1 MARRLFF
8 ASLTSRSRARC
19 MSLASVGNATAFGC
33 TVVSTI
39 TWVKSDDF
47 NAPARAAV
55 ARLSWIRLELFLA
68 HPLAP
73 ARQRRAVEGRLVLE
87 EFLAQNSWKYGF
99 STPPRAE
106 VLVRQVVHGLEDRQT
121 RHEPRRQRRMSG
133 LVRIDRTE
141 PTLEK
146 PPVDGPGQFRQRVAH
161 VDDLVEPRP
170 EKIVLPAL
178 PTLLRPH
185 RIASA
190 R

>member
-1 MARRLFF
+1 MTR
-8 ASLTSRSRARC
+8 
-19 MSLASVGNATAFGC
+19 
-33 TVVSTI
+33 
-39 TWVKSDDF
+39 VKSEGF
-47 NAPARAAV
+47 AAPVRVAV
-55 ARLSWIRLELFLA
+55 ARLSWISATSFSSPIRW
-68 HPLAP
+68 
-73 ARQRRAVEGRLVLE
+73 RQRVRDERSKDVSCWKNSSP
-87 EFLAQNSWKYGF
+87 QNSWKYGF
-99 STPPRAE
+99 STQRAQ
-106 VLVRQVVHGLEDRQT
+106 RSSSDRSCMDLS

-133 LVRIDRTE
+133 LVRIDHTE

-146 PPVDGPGQFRQRVAH
+146 PPVDGPGQLRQRVAL